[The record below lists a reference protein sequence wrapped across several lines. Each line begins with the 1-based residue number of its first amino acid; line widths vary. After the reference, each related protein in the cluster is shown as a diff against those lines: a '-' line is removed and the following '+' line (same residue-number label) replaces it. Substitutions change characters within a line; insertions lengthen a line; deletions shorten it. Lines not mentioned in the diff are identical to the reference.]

1 MNCQPVIRFPS
12 LERAARQSEK
22 TVLAFT
28 TNSTLGEATTMRIES
43 VLPQSHTT
51 FRLISA
57 VTILLACATLLSGQV
72 RVGDGIYPA
81 SSIEQPADVGV
92 RMHTNYII
100 YAPTGSIIPAAQP
113 AGETPASP
121 GCVYNVVS
129 NPLSGGPINGTSH
142 VPTGGSGVI
151 VIVDAY
157 DYPSAAADLSTFP
170 TTFGLPQANFSVQ
183 YASGRKPSNGCSS
196 GWQGEESLDIE
207 WAHAMAPNA
216 QIVLMEA
223 SSASNSALYPAVQ
236 AANSYIAAHGGK
248 GEVSMSWGGS
258 ETSSETSS
266 DHYFTQS
273 GVVDFASSGD
283 SPGVIY
289 PSASVNVVS
298 AGGTQVNRSGGNY
311 TNQTAWSD
319 GGGGTS
325 SYESRPSFQSGVS
338 GVVGTHR
345 GTPDLSFDSSGGS
358 PVAVYN
364 SNCYGGWLQ
373 VYGTSVASPSLAGI
387 INNAGT
393 FNSSSNAEN
402 TEIYNNMTN
411 TSDFTDIPSGSCG
424 THSAT
429 TGYDLCTG
437 VGVDRALFGK

>member
-1 MNCQPVIRFPS
+1 MRNKI
-12 LERAARQSEK
+12 
-22 TVLAFT
+22 VLSIA
-28 TNSTLGEATTMRIES
+28 
-43 VLPQSHTT
+43 
-51 FRLISA
+51 
-57 VTILLACATLLSGQV
+57 LLAAASMVSAQV
-72 RVGDGIYPA
+72 RQGNGIVPE
-81 SSIEQPADVGV
+81 SSIEKPGDVGV

-100 YAPTGSIIPAAQP
+100 YAPEGAIKPVGNP
-113 AGETPASP
+113 GGETPASL
-121 GCVYNVVS
+121 GCVYDVVS
-129 NPLSGGPINGTSH
+129 NPISGCPIATSSE

-157 DYPSAAADLSTFP
+157 DYPSAAADLATFSTE
-170 TTFGLPQANFSVQ
+170 FGLPAPNFAVE
-183 YASGRKPSNGCSS
+183 YATGRKPPNGCSN
-196 GWQGEESLDIE
+196 GWNGEESLDIE

-216 QIVLMEA
+216 QIILMEA
-223 SSASNSALYPAVQ
+223 ASSSNSALYAGVT

-258 ETSSETSS
+258 ETSSETGS
-266 DHYFTQS
+266 DHFFTQS
-273 GVVDFASSGD
+273 GIVYFASAGD

-289 PSASVNVVS
+289 PSSSVNVVS

-319 GGGGTS
+319 GGGGAS
-325 SYESRPSFQSGVS
+325 KYESRPSFQSGVS

-393 FNSSSNAEN
+393 FNSTSNAEN

-411 TSDFTDIPSGSCG
+411 TSDFTDITSGSCG

-437 VGVDRALFGK
+437 VGVDRGLFGK

>member
-1 MNCQPVIRFPS
+1 MQIEFPRPS
-12 LERAARQSEK
+12 AARIFRSINAFCL
-22 TVLAFT
+22 VLACGAM
-28 TNSTLGEATTMRIES
+28 L
-43 VLPQSHTT
+43 H
-51 FRLISA
+51 
-57 VTILLACATLLSGQV
+57 GQV
-72 RVGDGIYPA
+72 RSGNGIYPP
-81 SSIEQPADVGV
+81 SSIELPSDVGV

-100 YAPTGSIIPAAQP
+100 YAPGGSIVPATQP
-113 AGETPASP
+113 AGETPASL
-121 GCVYNVVS
+121 GCVYDIVS
-129 NPLSGGPINGTSH
+129 NPLSGCPINGTTQ

-157 DYPSAAADLSTFP
+157 DYPTAAADLSTFSS
-170 TTFGLPQANFSVQ
+170 TFGLPPATFSVQ
-183 YASGRKPSNGCSS
+183 YASGKKPSNGCSS

-223 SSASNSALYPAVQ
+223 SSASNSALYQAVT
-236 AANSYIAAHGGK
+236 AANSYIVAHGGK

-273 GVVDFASSGD
+273 GVVYFASSGD

-289 PSASVNVVS
+289 PSSSVNVVS
-298 AGGTQVNRSGGNY
+298 AGGTQVNRNSGGAY

-319 GGGGTS
+319 GGGGDS
-325 SYESRPSFQSGVS
+325 KYEARPSFQTAVESI
-338 GVVGTHR
+338 VGSKR
-345 GTPDLSFDSSGGS
+345 GTPDLSFDASGGS

-364 SNCYGGWLQ
+364 SNCYGGWLE

-387 INNAGT
+387 INNAGQFKT
-393 FNSSSNAEN
+393 SSNAEN
-402 TEIYNNMTN
+402 TLIYSNLGF
-411 TSDFTDIPSGSCG
+411 SSYFTDVTSGSCG

-429 TGYDLCTG
+429 TGWDFCTG
-437 VGVDRALFGK
+437 VGVDNGLVGK

>member
-1 MNCQPVIRFPS
+1 
-12 LERAARQSEK
+12 
-22 TVLAFT
+22 
-28 TNSTLGEATTMRIES
+28 
-43 VLPQSHTT
+43 
-51 FRLISA
+51 
-57 VTILLACATLLSGQV
+57 LLACATLLNAQAGV
-72 RVGDGIYPA
+72 GIYPP
-81 SSIEQPADVGV
+81 SSIEHPWDMGV
-92 RMHTNYII
+92 NMHTNYAI
-100 YAPTGSIIPAAQP
+100 YAPTGSIVPLAQP
-113 AGETPASP
+113 AGETPASL
-121 GCVYNVVS
+121 GCVYDIVS
-129 NPLSGGPINGTSH
+129 NPISGCPINGTTQ

-157 DYPSAAADLSTFP
+157 DYPSAAADLATFSS
-170 TTFGLPQANFSVQ
+170 TFGLPAPNFSVQ

-196 GWQGEESLDIE
+196 GWNGEESLDIE

-223 SSASNSALYPAVQ
+223 SSASNSALYQAVT

-273 GVVDFASSGD
+273 GVVYFASAGD

-289 PSASVNVVS
+289 PSSSVNVVS

-319 GGGGTS
+319 GGGGAS
-325 SYESRPSFQSGVS
+325 KYESRPSFQNGVES
-338 GVVGTHR
+338 IVGSKR
-345 GTPDLSFDSSGGS
+345 GTPDFSFDSSGGS

-364 SNCYGGWLQ
+364 SNCYGGWLE

-387 INNAGT
+387 TNNAGHFST
-393 FNSSSNAEN
+393 SSNAEN
-402 TEIYNNMTN
+402 TVIYSNLGN
-411 TSDFTDIPSGSCG
+411 TSDFTDITSGSCG

-429 TGYDLCTG
+429 TGWDFCTG
-437 VGVDRALFGK
+437 VGVDKGLVGK

>member
-1 MNCQPVIRFPS
+1 MNYYPARTS
-12 LERAARQSEK
+12 LRLTLRLLLAVCL
-22 TVLAFT
+22 VLAT
-28 TNSTLGEATTMRIES
+28 ASL
-43 VLPQSHTT
+43 V
-51 FRLISA
+51 SA
-57 VTILLACATLLSGQV
+57 QA
-72 RVGDGIYPA
+72 RVGNGIYPP
-81 SSIEQPADVGV
+81 SSIEHPADIGV

-100 YAPTGSIIPAAQP
+100 YAPTGEIVPATQP
-113 AGETPASP
+113 AGETPASL
-121 GCVYNVVS
+121 GCVYDIVS
-129 NPLSGGPINGTSH
+129 SQLSGCPINGTTI

-157 DYPSAAADLSTFP
+157 DYPSAAADLSTFS
-170 TTFGLPQANFSVQ
+170 TTFGLPQANFTVQ
-183 YASGRKPSNGCSS
+183 YGSGRKPSNGCSS

-223 SSASNSALYPAVQ
+223 SSASNSALYQAVT

-258 ETSSETSS
+258 ETSGETSS

-273 GVVDFASSGD
+273 GVVYFASSGD

-289 PSASVNVVS
+289 PSSSVNVVS

-319 GGGGTS
+319 GGGGAS
-325 SYESRPSFQSGVS
+325 RYESRPSFQSSIS
-338 GVVGTHR
+338 GIVGSKR
-345 GTPDLSFDSSGGS
+345 GTPDLSFDASGGS

-364 SNCYGGWLQ
+364 SNCYGGWLE

-387 INNAGT
+387 INNAGQ
-393 FNSSSNAEN
+393 FKASSNAEN
-402 TEIYNNMTN
+402 TLMYSNMGFTN
-411 TSDFTDIPSGSCG
+411 YFTDVTSGSCG

-429 TGYDLCTG
+429 TGWDFCTG
-437 VGVDRALFGK
+437 IGVDHGLVGK